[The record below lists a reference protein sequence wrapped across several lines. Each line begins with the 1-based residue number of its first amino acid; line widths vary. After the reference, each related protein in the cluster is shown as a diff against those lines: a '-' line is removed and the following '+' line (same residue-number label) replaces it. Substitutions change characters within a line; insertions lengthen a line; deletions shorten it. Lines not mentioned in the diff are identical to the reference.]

1 MGHRTRAQG
10 KPAFARQGLAWVI
23 SGVLLGCSLGAP
35 GVGRAAEAQDS
46 ASRELNFDI
55 PAGPLEGALARFG
68 HSANILLSYPSR
80 LTSGL
85 NSPGLHGRYGVDAG
99 LERLLAGSGLQASRQ
114 GNGSYTLVPAPQASL
129 ALPDA
134 TILGH
139 EESAWGPVNG
149 WVASRSASATK
160 SDASLLEV
168 PQSVSVIGARQ
179 IRDQGAQSLGA
190 ALRYTPGVVPEQYG
204 SDLRLDRYLTRGF
217 QDSMPYL
224 DGLWTGSR
232 YTLLSQSVEPYGL
245 DRVEVLRGPSSV
257 LYGQNV
263 PGGLVSL
270 ISKTPTDAP
279 LHEINLQGGNDDFKQ
294 LSMDL
299 SDTLNDD
306 GSLRYRLVGL
316 ARDADTQV
324 DEVDDKRYYLAP
336 SLSWRPDED
345 TSLVLLGSFQKQ
357 DSGMLSQSLP
367 ESASLHKGPFGRLST
382 SFFTGEDSL
391 NHYQRQDWS
400 VGYRFEHR
408 LDDTW
413 TFRQN
418 LRYSK
423 TDLDLGYVA
432 ASGFVDDSSQLSRFS
447 LAADAWQRNF
457 AVDNQAEARFAT
469 GELQHTATLGVDYF
483 RSHDKWTEQDGG
495 AEPLDV
501 LHPVYG
507 LPIDLPAPDFVTD
520 DKISS
525 VGAYAQ
531 DQVRW
536 NHWGVTGSLRQDWAR
551 SETRDV
557 LADSRV
563 DQHDQKTS
571 GRLGVTYLFDN
582 GLAPYASYSTSFQP
596 TIGIDAETGRA
607 FKPTTGKQSEVG
619 VKFQPQGQ
627 ESYAM
632 LSLYDLT
639 QENVVTSDP
648 LLPSRSVQT
657 GEVRVRGLE
666 LSGVADL
673 GDGLKAVA
681 AYTLMNAKVTKD
693 TSFKDNKP
701 KDVPRHMANLWLDKT
716 LQSGPLKGFG
726 AGAGVRYL
734 GSRYGDQA
742 NDIRL
747 PANTLVDAALHYR
760 YDEHW
765 RAALNATNL
774 FDDTYVATCD
784 NDTFCFYGPRRTLI
798 GSLTYNW

>member
-179 IRDQGAQSLGA
+179 IRDQGARSLGA

-204 SDLRLDRYLTRGF
+204 DDLRLDRYLTRGF

-270 ISKTPTDAP
+270 VSKTPTETP
-279 LHEINLQGGNDDFKQ
+279 LHELELQGGNNDFKQ
-294 LSMDL
+294 LAMDL
-299 SDTLNDD
+299 SDALNDD

-382 SFFTGEDSL
+382 SFFTGEDDL
-391 NHYQRQDWS
+391 NRYQRQDWS

-423 TDLDLGYVA
+423 TDLDIGYVA

-469 GELQHTATLGVDYF
+469 GELQHTAT
-483 RSHDKWTEQDGG
+483 
-495 AEPLDV
+495 
-501 LHPVYG
+501 
-507 LPIDLPAPDFVTD
+507 PA
-520 DKISS
+520 
-525 VGAYAQ
+525 
-531 DQVRW
+531 RC
-536 NHWGVTGSLRQDWAR
+536 AR
-551 SETRDV
+551 
-557 LADSRV
+557 
-563 DQHDQKTS
+563 
-571 GRLGVTYLFDN
+571 
-582 GLAPYASYSTSFQP
+582 
-596 TIGIDAETGRA
+596 TGRA
-607 FKPTTGKQSEVG
+607 AKP
-619 VKFQPQGQ
+619 
-627 ESYAM
+627 
-632 LSLYDLT
+632 
-639 QENVVTSDP
+639 
-648 LLPSRSVQT
+648 
-657 GEVRVRGLE
+657 
-666 LSGVADL
+666 
-673 GDGLKAVA
+673 
-681 AYTLMNAKVTKD
+681 
-693 TSFKDNKP
+693 
-701 KDVPRHMANLWLDKT
+701 
-716 LQSGPLKGFG
+716 
-726 AGAGVRYL
+726 
-734 GSRYGDQA
+734 
-742 NDIRL
+742 
-747 PANTLVDAALHYR
+747 
-760 YDEHW
+760 
-765 RAALNATNL
+765 
-774 FDDTYVATCD
+774 ATCSP
-784 NDTFCFYGPRRTLI
+784 TAGWTSTTRRPAAA
-798 GSLTYNW
+798 WA